1 MRLAFSRIGTGSNW
15 WRSAIGTPRA
25 SARSRTRL
33 ASRAST
39 PTPRPCSPPSAP
51 TCSVSPPRR
60 RCGSSSSSSGC
71 GMAFVRS
78 RSRSRSRSRW
88 PTPGALSRSARAASQ
103 AVVCHQLKHAGHWR
117 RIKQIVEEGGIGE
130 IRSFHA
136 TARPSMLR
144 VGTHLVDAMLWL
156 GGGMQATSV
165 HGQAQGRL
173 AYLEDHPCPDHA
185 AGVVE
190 FASGV
195 RGFLEIG
202 SLAPRH
208 LDEGDFWGDVA
219 VTVRGARG
227 HARVVLGGG
236 WEAVTRWSGGR
247 VETGPADVSPG
258 EPEHMRLL
266 ADWLDDPAAG
276 ASVKSRDEL
285 PRLRD
290 PDGPRAVERSSAAA
304 SIYPSPGLLK
314 PSWSDSGMR
323 FQRTSVRPP
332 GLHRD
337 RAPSGDQALW
347 RSPRARRRVDRGAV
361 PAPST
366 CCWARVARANRR
378 SCDSSSVSCA
388 GRGRSA
394 GRRDARDRVHAG
406 RGW

>member
-1 MRLAFSRIGTGSNW
+1 MKRRY
-15 WRSAIGTPRA
+15 RA
-25 SARSRTRL
+25 VL
-33 ASRAST
+33 
-39 PTPRPCSPPSAP
+39 
-51 TCSVSPPRR
+51 V
-60 RCGSSSSSSGC
+60 GC
-71 GMAFVRS
+71 GARGQSHALGLLANRDRFELVALCDRDAA
-78 RSRSRSRSRW
+78 RL
-88 PTPGALSRSARAASQ
+88 GALAHTLGITRVYSDAEAMLAAERPDLLCFATPPAVRVELVELGVRHGVRAIALEKPLALSLADARRIVALCAGGIQ

-266 ADWLDDPAAG
+266 ADWLDDPRRGHPSNLETSYHGFEILMGLA
-276 ASVKSRDEL
+276 L
-285 PRLRD
+285 
-290 PDGPRAVERSSAAA
+290 SS
-304 SIYPSPGLLK
+304 LE
-314 PSWSDSGMR
+314 
-323 FQRTSVRPP
+323 
-332 GLHRD
+332 
-337 RAPSGDQALW
+337 
-347 RSPRARRRVDRGAV
+347 RRRVDLPIAGTPEAILERLRDALPEDER
-361 PAPST
+361 PA
-366 CCWARVARANRR
+366 ARA
-378 SCDSSSVSCA
+378 SS
-388 GRGRSA
+388 
-394 GRRDARDRVHAG
+394 
-406 RGW
+406 